1 MVTFGNSRCAIPS
14 WLQVSLFRTAR
25 SSQGRAVGAA
35 ERTLDGEDW
44 SERIKQPGNWTRVG
58 VLDWVKSREHAP
70 VFFGKRR
77 HQENEL
83 ANRPSLRGRLRLEF
97 PVQGDRDVDR
107 CPNGLL
113 FHESIISCVPGLP
126 KLQFWTVSLATNRS
140 HPQLTSHHD
149 VLTV

>member
-44 SERIKQPGNWTRVG
+44 SERIKRPGNWTRVG
-58 VLDWVKSREHAP
+58 VLVKSREHAP

-77 HQENEL
+77 HPGIWSGRWESNP
-83 ANRPSLRGRLRLEF
+83 RPKFGK
-97 PVQGDRDVDR
+97 
-107 CPNGLL
+107 
-113 FHESIISCVPGLP
+113 PGLER
-126 KLQFWTVSLATNRS
+126 RS
-140 HPQLTSHHD
+140 
-149 VLTV
+149 